1 MYECSLD
8 WSQSLLT
15 SSANTLVSL
24 CVIPRRRRK
33 RPKSSHVDVDS
44 LSSSHID
51 LTSYWH
57 WNLSR
62 CSSWKHHTCWVLTGA
77 LDVSVERPSL
87 DNVCPRYCLYVAFIV
102 CVDVKII
109 FFQSAAWT
117 FIITYRNEAH
127 TPANIVIWDILSIYN
142 ILSGC
147 GSRESLGDCWSGGL
161 WVATVLLAYQL
172 VFSGAR
178 QPHRLQPAVP
188 VH

>member
-15 SSANTLVSL
+15 SSAKMLVSL
-24 CVIPRRRRK
+24 CVILWRRWN

-44 LSSSHID
+44 PSSSHID

-62 CSSWKHHTCWVLTGA
+62 CSSRKHHTCWVLTGSEMSLWNGA
-77 LDVSVERPSL
+77 SL
-87 DNVCPRYCLYVAFIV
+87 DNVFPRYCLYVAFIV

-109 FFQSAAWT
+109 SFQSAAWT
-117 FIITYRNEAH
+117 FIITCRNEAN
-127 TPANIVIWDILSIYN
+127 TPADIVKWDILSIYN

-147 GSRESLGDCWSGGL
+147 GSRE
-161 WVATVLLAYQL
+161 
-172 VFSGAR
+172 
-178 QPHRLQPAVP
+178 
-188 VH
+188 